1 MGTIAYEIYPL
12 TPERWDDFTALFGA
26 HGAVGGC
33 WCMYWRREG
42 AWQGKNGDANREQM
56 RALVQGGA
64 VTGLLAYAGGQA
76 VGWVSVAP
84 RGDYSALARS
94 RVLAPVDEQPVWSI
108 VCFFIRRGWPAGNGE
123 KQQSSWRPEA
133 LTNISAQNGGQ
144 LVHRLLA
151 GGIVAGFQ
159 HMFAQM
165 AVHQFSGQAVNRTTN
180 RRQLLQHIS
189 ASGICQQGPLQ
200 RLHLPGQ
207 AAHSRQQ
214 FGLVTLGMRH
224 GGLRQVII

>member
-64 VTGLLAYAGGQA
+64 VTGLLAYAGEQA

-84 RGDYSALARS
+84 RGDYAALARS
-94 RVLAPVDEQPVWSI
+94 RVLARVDEQPVWSI
-108 VCFFIRRGWPAGNGE
+108 VCFFIRRGWRGKGVM
-123 KQQSSWRPEA
+123 RA
-133 LTNISAQNGGQ
+133 LLHG
-144 LVHRLLA
+144 
-151 GGIVAGFQ
+151 
-159 HMFAQM
+159 
-165 AVHQFSGQAVNRTTN
+165 AVDYS
-180 RRQLLQHIS
+180 
-189 ASGICQQGPLQ
+189 
-200 RLHLPGQ
+200 
-207 AAHSRQQ
+207 AAHGAKIVEAYPMDKEGKVDDLSGYMGVLKLFLDEGFEVVARRSA
-214 FGLVTLGMRH
+214 GHPVVRKD
-224 GGLRQVII
+224 VK